1 MIETLNDMLKVS
13 FKNSVQSI
21 EMSDL
26 FSKFHSRILKMKYT
40 NFILIHSVHIKKY
53 DENKS
58 YMKAQNKSWAKMV
71 KGCEFC
77 TAVKYLD

>member
-26 FSKFHSRILKMKYT
+26 FSKFHSKILKMKYT
-40 NFILIHSVHIKKY
+40 NFILIHSVHIKNTTQTK
-53 DENKS
+53 
-58 YMKAQNKSWAKMV
+58 V
-71 KGCEFC
+71 
-77 TAVKYLD
+77 T